1 MSRQQA
7 GAALRWWRALVPD
20 PARANPAER
29 AGDRAAL
36 ARLRR
41 CASLAEA
48 MQEPGTIALFRA
60 CGGRDERDLAP
71 IALVTA
77 VLAHVRADAPGQ
89 AVARQLGP
97 ENPERPETAVLKP
110 LRFRRLLEAREPD
123 DALAAFRRLVALA
136 GGTLNV
142 EDLAE
147 ALLDWLH
154 PRRGDERRRRW
165 IFAYW
170 NANPAPAPAP
180 APSAAPRA
188 AEGTAA

>member
-20 PARANPAER
+20 PHRANPVER

-48 MQEPGTIALFRA
+48 MQEPETIALFRA
-60 CGGRDERDLAP
+60 CGGRDEHDLEP
-71 IALVTA
+71 IALAAA
-77 VLAHVRADAPGQ
+77 VLAHVREDAPGQ
-89 AVARQLGP
+89 KVARQLGP
-97 ENPERPETAVLKP
+97 ESPEQPETAVLKP

-123 DALAAFRRLVALA
+123 DCLAAFRRLVALA

-142 EDLAE
+142 ADLAE
-147 ALLDWLH
+147 ALFAWRHLY
-154 PRRGDERRRRW
+154 RGDKVRREW
-165 IFAYW
+165 VFAYW
-170 NANPAPAPAP
+170 NANPAPAQP
-180 APSAAPRA
+180 AAPHA